1 MSCQR
6 WKTIPG
12 TRLQQPV
19 AEVPRAAC
27 AAAALSAIMAEI
39 ASFQQSVAEV
49 TRFLTN
55 RPANLGIESDWL
67 EA

>member
-1 MSCQR
+1 
-6 WKTIPG
+6 
-12 TRLQQPV
+12 
-19 AEVPRAAC
+19 
-27 AAAALSAIMAEI
+27 MAEI